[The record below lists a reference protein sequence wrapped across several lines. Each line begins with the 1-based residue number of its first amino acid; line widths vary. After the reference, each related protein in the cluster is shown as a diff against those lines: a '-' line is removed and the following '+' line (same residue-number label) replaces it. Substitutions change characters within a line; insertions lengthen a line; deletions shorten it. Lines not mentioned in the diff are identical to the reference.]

1 MNVVSVILFAVMG
14 VVFHEL
20 FFRLSVMPDV
30 RRVFRVAPEA
40 VSIMRSAA
48 LSDDEKEQQI
58 RQMSIDVLKT
68 TLRFSAKLIVVLL
81 VVVGIAALVQWSLQ
95 PSSEGL
101 VALLTSWQALLVVVI
116 VVPLYARW
124 RHG

>member
-68 TLRFSAKLIVVLL
+68 TLRFSAKLIVMLL
-81 VVVGIAALVQWSLQ
+81 VVVGIAALVQWSLR